1 MFVLSSQGNAMYQAV
16 AMLVT
21 LALAMWMLSIHT
33 YAQAANLTSVSDTL
47 SDSDSST
54 LSNHTIEF
62 TIPAG
67 SAGVP
72 NGATTTITFPTGFT
86 IGSVDHTDI
95 DVFSSGGGGEY
106 TLGGTC
112 AAAEEVRAFFTG
124 QILSL
129 VFCPGDGGSLAAG
142 DTVTVEVGLNATAD
156 VAGDQQITNHATPDD
171 YELQIATPTD
181 SGRTRVVVVDDV
193 LVTANVATVFDFVVS
208 GFTAAG
214 VNVNGTSTTGT
225 SSATELP
232 FGTLSANV
240 IETLAQRLNVT
251 TNAKNGFV
259 VTVFQSDDFNST
271 TGADID
277 SFTDNTY
284 LDTPSDWAAPGGSV
298 SDENEWGHWG
308 LTSSDDINAGE
319 FQGCAAFATEGCWVA
334 ASTTPRQVFA
344 ATSSADGVE
353 ANVGSTTVGY
363 QVQITSLQEAADDYQ
378 TTLTYIATPTF

>member
-72 NGATTTITFPTGFT
+72 NGATTTITFPGGFT
-86 IGSVDHTDI
+86 IGSVDFTDI
-95 DVFSSGGGGEY
+95 DMATSTGEFTIGGDC
-106 TLGGTC
+106 TLT
-112 AAAEEVRAFFTG
+112 EDVRAFFTG

-142 DTVTVEVGLNATAD
+142 DTVTVEVGLNATTG
-156 VAGDQQITNHATPDD
+156 VAGDAQITNHATPDD

-181 SGRTRVVVVDDV
+181 SGRTRVVIIDDV
-193 LVTANVATVFDFVVS
+193 LVTASVATVFDFVVS
-208 GFTAAG
+208 GFPSATG

-225 SSATELP
+225 SSATALP
-232 FGTLSANV
+232 FGQLSAGI

-277 SFTDNTY
+277 SFFDNTY
-284 LDTPSDWAAPGGSV
+284 ENTPSDWAAPSAGP

-308 LTSSDDINAGE
+308 LTSSDDINASE

-344 ATSSADGVE
+344 ATSSADGLT